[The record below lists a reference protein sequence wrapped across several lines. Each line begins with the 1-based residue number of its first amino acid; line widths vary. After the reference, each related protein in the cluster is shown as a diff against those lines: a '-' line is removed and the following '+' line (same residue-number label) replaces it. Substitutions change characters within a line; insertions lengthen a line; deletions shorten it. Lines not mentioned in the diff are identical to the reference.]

1 MVAGERNGVRSG
13 GLSLLAD
20 FKQLSALPSAHKCGY
35 QLEALL
41 EQRYR
46 RAHFRV
52 VRNASIAKPRQTDLV
67 ARYGDT
73 WYLIEAKW
81 HSDPADIDI
90 FDTVRSRMERAL
102 CIHGCWECP
111 AYPTPSTHRGDLE
124 ELVLGRQHS
133 HARTDY
139 KLVQLPVT
147 GYRLVI
153 ATRLKAFINV
163 DSQATAET

>member
-1 MVAGERNGVRSG
+1 VGAWPRAKAGTHDWTVRTRCGTPITRSWSISDGLVERANVVGSAI
-13 GLSLLAD
+13 GLATT
-20 FKQLSALPSAHKCGY
+20 
-35 QLEALL
+35 ALL
-41 EQRYR
+41 DADMQLAES
-46 RAHFRV
+46 V
-52 VRNASIAKPRQTDLV
+52 VSADEN
-67 ARYGDT
+67 G
-73 WYLIEAKW
+73 
-81 HSDPADIDI
+81 PAL
-90 FDTVRSRMERAL
+90 R
-102 CIHGCWECP
+102 IHGCWECP

>member
-1 MVAGERNGVRSG
+1 MVGSAI
-13 GLSLLAD
+13 GLATT
-20 FKQLSALPSAHKCGY
+20 
-35 QLEALL
+35 ALL
-41 EQRYR
+41 DADMQLAES
-46 RAHFRV
+46 V
-52 VRNASIAKPRQTDLV
+52 VSADEN
-67 ARYGDT
+67 G
-73 WYLIEAKW
+73 
-81 HSDPADIDI
+81 PAL
-90 FDTVRSRMERAL
+90 R
-102 CIHGCWECP
+102 IHGCWECP